1 MYKRQIAY
9 LDLIEYGEKK
19 GSKGFCKWEQK
30 NGVHTLS
37 FSISG
42 LSQRQ
47 SGLARVLAEEKV
59 LGEIQIQNGRA
70 SETFVIKDS
79 VVDGVSFFS
88 KIRIPIEG
96 CELLAEFETDTVC
109 NQQTGA
115 GHKEM
120 GSVQVGMKSQDASE
134 FRVMEAVQEVSESQ
148 IMEDVQEVS
157 KPQVMEE
164 AQELSE
170 SQVAE
175 NVQRTPE
182 PEEMEAVKAV
192 FRDGDFIRPD
202 SEKDEEPSLISLWD
216 ILATTHECIH
226 PFSTEAEYYR
236 ITLEDILLLKEKY
249 HILRKNQFLFHG
261 YYNYKYLILGKKEE
275 DSEEYWLGVP
285 GIYHEREKMA
295 ARMYGFEKFEGAK
308 TRYGVGDLG
317 YYLITVE

>member
-79 VVDGVSFFS
+79 AVDGVSFFS
-88 KIRIPIEG
+88 KIRVPIEEG
-96 CELLAEFETDTVC
+96 YELLAEFEVDAAC
-109 NQQTGA
+109 NKQTGSE
-115 GHKEM
+115 HKEM
-120 GSVQVGMKSQDASE
+120 GSVQV
-134 FRVMEAVQEVSESQ
+134 
-148 IMEDVQEVS
+148 MED
-157 KPQVMEE
+157 

-170 SQVAE
+170 PQV
-175 NVQRTPE
+175 TK
-182 PEEMEAVKAV
+182 EEA
-192 FRDGDFIRPD
+192 PL
-202 SEKDEEPSLISLWD
+202 SSLWD
-216 ILATTHECIH
+216 ILAATNERIH
-226 PFSTEAEYYR
+226 PFGTEAEYYR

-275 DSEEYWLGVP
+275 GSEEYWLGVP

>member
-47 SGLARVLAEEKV
+47 SGLARILAEEKV

-120 GSVQVGMKSQDASE
+120 GSVQVGMKSQDA
-134 FRVMEAVQEVSESQ
+134 A
-148 IMEDVQEVS
+148 
-157 KPQVMEE
+157 KAQVMEE

>member
-9 LDLIEYGEKK
+9 LDWIEYGEKK

-79 VVDGVSFFS
+79 AVAGVSFFS
-88 KIRIPIEG
+88 KIRVPIEEG
-96 CELLAEFETDTVC
+96 YELLAEFEVDAAC
-109 NQQTGA
+109 NKQTGSE
-115 GHKEM
+115 HKEM
-120 GSVQVGMKSQDASE
+120 GSVQVMSESHEMSEPQDASE
-134 FRVMEAVQEVSESQ
+134 A
-148 IMEDVQEVS
+148 
-157 KPQVMEE
+157 QVMEILQE
-164 AQELSE
+164 PEAQVMEDAQELSE
-170 SQVAE
+170 PQV
-175 NVQRTPE
+175 TK
-182 PEEMEAVKAV
+182 EEA
-192 FRDGDFIRPD
+192 PL
-202 SEKDEEPSLISLWD
+202 SSLWD
-216 ILATTHECIH
+216 ILAATHECIH
-226 PFSTEAEYYR
+226 PFGTEAEYYR

-275 DSEEYWLGVP
+275 GSEEYWLGVP

>member
-47 SGLARVLAEEKV
+47 SGLARILAEEKV

-79 VVDGVSFFS
+79 AVDGDSFFS
-88 KIRIPIEG
+88 KIRIPIEEG

-109 NQQTGA
+109 NKQTGA

-120 GSVQVGMKSQDASE
+120 GSVQVGMKSQDAAKAQVIE
-134 FRVMEAVQEVSESQ
+134 KLQEPEA
-148 IMEDVQEVS
+148 
-157 KPQVMEE
+157 QVMEE